1 MVKNNCWS
9 SHWFV
14 LVKVFLAAN
23 ESPEKVVRK
32 EVKEEIRCI
41 SAIIELCWSL
51 SFFKYNQL
59 LIIYHVQ
66 IDKRAAII
74 LQADE
79 KVLMKE
85 IQPWDSGTGH
95 ALRDWLN
102 SKG

>member
-1 MVKNNCWS
+1 
-9 SHWFV
+9 
-14 LVKVFLAAN
+14 
-23 ESPEKVVRK
+23 
-32 EVKEEIRCI
+32 
-41 SAIIELCWSL
+41 
-51 SFFKYNQL
+51 